1 MFKNINKNTYLSL
14 LSLAMLTLML
24 GGCDKPVETAPQPQA
39 RTAGESVIIPSGAQ
53 QTTSLKSLVINM
65 QPVPPTHLNGRVV
78 WDEDKTVRIY
88 TPFAG
93 RVERILV
100 QAGQS
105 VARGQALAVIAS
117 PDFGQAQTDA
127 RRAESD
133 FALTEKNLARL
144 RELEQNGV
152 APLKDVH
159 AVEADQARTAAELA
173 RTRRRLEL
181 YGGGGRGVDQAY
193 TLTSPIAG
201 VVVEKNINPGQEL
214 RPDQAISNAPP
225 LYTITDPA
233 TLWVQIDA
241 TERDLPLLTRGKTIT
256 IRTPSYA
263 EENFPAQI
271 ASVADFLDPTTRTIK
286 ARATLANASRKL
298 KGEMFVTA
306 EIDTS
311 GATELLVPSKALYF
325 QSEKNYVFIDEGG
338 GKYTRRAVKAGDIRD
353 TRTEILSGLKEGEKV
368 VVDGA
373 LMLQQM
379 LQPRRVQK

>member
-1 MFKNINKNTYLSL
+1 MINKNRNL
-14 LSLAMLTLML
+14 LLPSWVISAAML
-24 GGCDKPVETAPQPQA
+24 GGCDKPPEAPPAPQA
-39 RTAGESVIIPSGAQ
+39 RNEGESVIIPPGAQ
-53 QTTSLKSLVINM
+53 QTTSLKSVVVNM
-65 QPVPPTHLNGRVV
+65 QPVPPTQLNGRVV
-78 WDEDKTVRIY
+78 WNEDKTVRIY

-100 QAGQS
+100 QVGQS
-105 VARGQALAVIAS
+105 VAVGQPLAVIAS

-127 RRAESD
+127 RRADSD
-133 FALTEKNLARL
+133 FALAEKNLARL

-152 APLKDVH
+152 APRKDVH
-159 AVEADQARTAAELA
+159 AAEADQARAAAELA

-181 YGGGGRGVDQAY
+181 YGGAGRGVDQSY

-201 VVVEKNINPGQEL
+201 VVAEKNINPGQEL

-256 IRTPSYA
+256 IRTPAYA
-263 EENFPAQI
+263 EESFPAQI

-286 ARATLANASRKL
+286 ARATLANPSRKL
-298 KGEMFVTA
+298 KSEMFVTA
-306 EIDTS
+306 EIDT
-311 GATELLVPSKALYF
+311 GDATELLVPSKSLYF
-325 QSEKNYVFIDEGG
+325 QSEKNYVFIDEGS
-338 GKYTRRAVKAGDIRD
+338 GKYTRRSVKAGDIRD
-353 TRTEILSGLKEGEKV
+353 SRTEILSGLKEGEKV